1 MYHPLLPPPNKRSSL
16 LLWTC
21 RRSVNGDARRMDG
34 RYWYPRSTR
43 NRIAMLFAYA
53 SLALMIIWN
62 LFPYPAFYT
71 GTVAVKPQ
79 ATVVVFWPS
88 AMREIIYF
96 HRHLTV
102 SYLSMLNLLFLINLF
117 ILPPIAILTPP
128 LWKIFSS
135 SRLMRVLSATVV
147 LNGFAG
153 IVFFYLFG
161 MFSPYFLFHE
171 FCIGINFLFS
181 ALALLL
187 FKNENAPQPDHFVTS
202 GKKIDLS

>member
-34 RYWYPRSTR
+34 RYWYPRCTR

-53 SLALMIIWN
+53 NLALLIIWN

-117 ILPPIAILTPP
+117 LLPPIAILTPP
-128 LWKIFSS
+128 LWNIFSS

-147 LNGFAG
+147 LFGFAEISLVLLIG
-153 IVFFYLFG
+153 TPSL
-161 MFSPYFLFHE
+161 FLFHE
-171 FCIGINFLFS
+171 ICIAVNYIFS
-181 ALALLL
+181 TLAILL
-187 FKNENAPQPDHFVTS
+187 FKNEIPPYPDHGISST
-202 GKKIDLS
+202 

>member
-1 MYHPLLPPPNKRSSL
+1 
-16 LLWTC
+16 
-21 RRSVNGDARRMDG
+21 MDG
-34 RYWYPRSTR
+34 PYWYPRSTR

-53 SLALMIIWN
+53 SLALLIIWN

-117 ILPPIAILTPP
+117 LLPPIAIMTPP

-147 LNGFAG
+147 LFGFAEISLVLLIG
-153 IVFFYLFG
+153 TP
-161 MFSPYFLFHE
+161 SPYFLFHE
-171 FCIGINFLFS
+171 ICIGINYLFS

-187 FKNENAPQPDHFVTS
+187 FKNENALHHDHGINST
-202 GKKIDLS
+202 